1 MENTI
6 VIILASGSGSRY
18 GASLP
23 KQYCDLAGRPLLMHT
38 IDCFSAIMPIK
49 NILLVID
56 GVMTG
61 TWLTLCDSH
70 HFISPRI
77 VYGGATRTESLAKA
91 LEAVNDLPDTTTVMI
106 HDGARP
112 LASKMLISRM
122 AKVPD
127 GYAGAVPAVHV
138 TDTLRHVEADGS
150 STTVNR
156 SEYLAVQTPQT
167 FHLGTLRKAFA
178 DYQRHSATDDASM
191 VERVTGGKI
200 AIVEGDHRNIKVT
213 NPGDIAIAEA
223 ILRSEAIPSKQ
234 S

>member
-1 MENTI
+1 MENNI

-56 GVMTG
+56 GMMTD

-70 HFISPRI
+70 RFISPRI
-77 VYGGATRTESLAKA
+77 VYGGCTRTESLAKA
-91 LEAVNDLPDTTTVMI
+91 LEAISDLPDSTTIMI

-112 LASKMLISRM
+112 LASEALIRRM
-122 AKVPD
+122 AIIPE
-127 GYAGAVPAVHV
+127 GYAGAVPAVAV
-138 TDTLRHVEADGS
+138 TDTLRHIEADGS
-150 STTVNR
+150 NATVNR
-156 SEYLAVQTPQT
+156 SEYVAVQTPQT
-167 FHLGTLRKAFA
+167 FLLGTLRKAFA
-178 DYQRHSATDDASM
+178 DYGQHSVSDDATM
-191 VERVTGGKI
+191 VEHVTGGKI
-200 AIVEGDHRNIKVT
+200 AIIEGDHQNVKIT

-223 ILRSEAIPSKQ
+223 ILQAKAPIGD
-234 S
+234 